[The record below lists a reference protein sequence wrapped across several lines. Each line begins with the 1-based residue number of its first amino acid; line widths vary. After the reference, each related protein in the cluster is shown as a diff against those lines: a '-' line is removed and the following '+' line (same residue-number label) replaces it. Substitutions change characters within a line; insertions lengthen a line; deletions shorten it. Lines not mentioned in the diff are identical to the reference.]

1 MTSKLRI
8 AMWSMA
14 IGVIAV
20 VLAGVLF
27 RLAPAHSAIFMILL
41 IFSIA
46 LLSGLAA
53 AVAELPP
60 MAGAGAG
67 VFAAALVA
75 IILGLTIA
83 VAPVAPGGQRPGF
96 ADLLWLPLFGLIA
109 ALAVCGAAGWAG
121 IRTGLRLSRRR
132 TPPV

>member
-20 VLAGVLF
+20 VLAGVLS
-27 RLAPAHSAIFMILL
+27 RLAPGHGLVFGLL
-41 IFSIA
+41 LVLSVA

-53 AVAELPP
+53 LLAELPP
-60 MAGAGAG
+60 AAGAGAG

-83 VAPVAPGGQRPGF
+83 VAPVAPGAQRPGF
-96 ADLLWLPLFGLIA
+96 ADLLWLPLLALIA

-132 TPPV
+132 